1 MAKNSVKSKN
11 EKRSFLLISIGI
23 IILFTI
29 IGSFNVF
36 NSIDLRFY
44 NFLFKFKKEIPQNEK
59 VVMIEID
66 DQSLDKLGEWPWTRN
81 ILGDTLIRMK
91 EMGAMSAS
99 FDIEYLSPS
108 AMGVASNVREKID
121 ENISGNEELVVGLV
135 EQLTNAATGGMFKMS
150 EISTLSDEM
159 INDYLYPSYDELK
172 ENIVNDIYFDYDEY
186 FARALQFFENAYL
199 TINMREIGVTYKPEY
214 IDYVNKRFLRRNVQD
229 DNALIKKCNAY
240 EVHRLE
246 KDIPGFSPSMEIFMS
261 HAKAGAFTNSV
272 VDDDGVRRRMEFL
285 AEHEGGYVAQLA
297 VSPLLDILKVEKVI
311 RNRRSVTLVNAKFP
325 DLPEPIDIK
334 IPLDEHGCFLIN
346 WRHGNIDD
354 SFKFQPVLQ
363 FNYLDTCEEA
373 VFKGLNNI
381 SNMSVINEE
390 GSQFDFFVF
399 AKELSEMYQEILE
412 YKNYLLSLCTGY
424 DIYGKA
430 YDGITPEMYEDYFSL
445 RKDYFENVQTFIN
458 QNLENEVFEF
468 LDYIIDKYSDNEEV
482 VQQFSEWKK
491 VLSEEYDYLKEE
503 YFSYME
509 IEPKVRSDINGAY
522 CIIGNTASST
532 TDLGAVPF
540 IKQYA
545 NVGIHG
551 NVMNT
556 ILNRQFIYSF
566 DWYFIFILS
575 VLFSIL
581 PAFAS
586 DEKKRFKNIY
596 GGVIVVVLI
605 ALYITL
611 FVAFDIYFPMI
622 TSIVFLFV
630 MYLTG
635 VIFRFVN
642 SDREKKYITEAFSQC
657 LAPTVVKQLIDNP
670 DSFRLGGETLDMSA
684 LFTDIQKFSAFSELL
699 DAGELVALLNYYLTE
714 MSDIIISE
722 DGTVDK
728 YEGDAIIALVG
739 APFHFD
745 DHAFKACSAAIK
757 MKKAEAIMNQRILDI
772 ASKERPEDMDVD
784 LYNAFKVMAENNK
797 TINTRIGINSGEMVA
812 GYMGS
817 SKKKNYTMMG
827 NNVNL
832 ASRLE
837 GTNKAYASYIMCSEA
852 TYERANYGINK
863 DKILFR
869 RLDRVRVINIKTP
882 VQLYNVIGFIDDITN
897 EQRKE
902 IDMFHAALDLYL
914 DRKFVEAG
922 KLFVK
927 ANSVFADDTA
937 LVYAERCKNYIENG
951 VPDNWDGIFNM
962 TSK

>member
-1 MAKNSVKSKN
+1 MAKNKVKSVK
-11 EKRSFLLISIGI
+11 EKHIFLSISLGI
-23 IILFTI
+23 IILFTL

-91 EMGAMSAS
+91 EMGATSAS

-121 ENISGNEELVVGLV
+121 ESISGNEELVVGLV
-135 EQLTNAATGGMFKMS
+135 EQLTDAATGGMFKTS
-150 EISTLSDEM
+150 EIAGLSKEM
-159 INDYLYPSYDELK
+159 IEEYLYPSYEELK

-186 FARALQFFENAYL
+186 FARAVQFFENAYL
-199 TINMREIGVTYKPEY
+199 TINMREIGVTYEPEY

-229 DNALIKKCNAY
+229 KNALIKKFNNY
-240 EVHRLE
+240 EASRLD
-246 KDIPGFSPSMEIFMS
+246 KDIPGYAPSMEIFMS
-261 HAKAGAFTNSV
+261 RAKAGSFTNSV
-272 VDDDGVRRRMEFL
+272 VDDDGIRRRMEFL
-285 AEHEGGYVAQLA
+285 TEHDGGYIAQLS
-297 VSPLLDILKVEKVI
+297 VSPLLDNLNVEKII
-311 RNRRSVTLVNAKFP
+311 RNKRSYTLVNAKFP

-334 IPLDEHGCFLIN
+334 IPLDEHGYFLIN

-381 SNMSVINEE
+381 SNLNVINED
-390 GSQFDFFVF
+390 GSPFDFFGF
-399 AKELSEMYQEILE
+399 AQELSEMYQEILE
-412 YKNYLLSLCTGY
+412 YKNYLLSLCTGF
-424 DIYGKA
+424 DAYGKP
-430 YDGITPEMYEDYFSL
+430 YDGISPEMYEEYFSL
-445 RKDYFENVQTFIN
+445 RKDYFENIKVFID
-458 QNLENEVFEF
+458 QNLEGEVFDF
-468 LDYIIDKYSDNEEV
+468 LDYMIDKYSDREDV
-482 VQQFSEWKK
+482 VQRFTDWKNA
-491 VLSEEYDYLKEE
+491 LSEEYNYLKEE

-509 IEPKVRSDINGAY
+509 IEPKVRADINGSY

-556 ILNRQFIYSF
+556 ILNRQFIYSY

-575 VLFSIL
+575 VIFSII
-581 PAFAS
+581 PAFVS
-586 DEKKRFKNIY
+586 DDKKVFKNIY
-596 GGVIVVVLI
+596 GAIMVLGLVSLFIV
-605 ALYITL
+605 L
-611 FVAFDIYFPMI
+611 FVIFDIYFPMI
-622 TSIVFLFV
+622 TSVSYLFV
-630 MYLTG
+630 IYLTG
-635 VIFRFVN
+635 LIFRFVN
-642 SDREKKYITEAFSQC
+642 SDREKKYITDAFSQC

-684 LFTDIQKFSAFSELL
+684 IFTDIQKFSSFSELL
-699 DAGELVALLNYYLTE
+699 NAGELVALLNFYLTE
-714 MSDIIISE
+714 MSDIIIGE

-739 APFHFD
+739 APFQFE

-757 MKKAEAIMNQRILDI
+757 MKKAEELINQKIIDI
-772 ASKERPEDMDVD
+772 ASKEKPEDMDID
-784 LYNAFKVMAENNK
+784 LYNAFKVMTENKK

-817 SKKKNYTMMG
+817 TKKKNYTMMG

-837 GTNKAYASYIMCSEA
+837 GTNKAYASYIMCSES
-852 TYERANYGINK
+852 TFERANRGVNK

-882 VQLYNVIGFIDDITN
+882 VQLYNIIGFTDDITN

-914 DRKFVEAG
+914 ERNFIEAG

-927 ANSVFADDTA
+927 ANSVFTDDTA
-937 LVYAERCKNYIENG
+937 LVYAERCKNYIEEG
-951 VPDNWDGIFNM
+951 VPENWDGIFNM